1 MKFDPAAVFEKTGG
15 TGGKSK
21 KLFDIA
27 DAILYNTKRV
37 IAR

>member
-15 TGGKSK
+15 KSK
-21 KLFDIA
+21 KLFDIGPT
-27 DAILYNTKRV
+27 IPYNTKRV

>member
-1 MKFDPAAVFEKTGG
+1 MKFDPAAVFEKS
-15 TGGKSK
+15 GGKLK

-27 DAILYNTKRV
+27 GGSPYNTKRV

>member
-1 MKFDPAAVFEKTGG
+1 MKFDPTAVFEKTD
-15 TGGKSK
+15 GKSK

-27 DAILYNTKRV
+27 DAILFNTKRV

>member
-1 MKFDPAAVFEKTGG
+1 MKFDPASVFEK

>member
-15 TGGKSK
+15 KSN

>member
-15 TGGKSK
+15 KLK

>member
-1 MKFDPAAVFEKTGG
+1 MKFDPADVFEK

>member
-15 TGGKSK
+15 ISK

-27 DAILYNTKRV
+27 DAILYNTNRV

>member
-1 MKFDPAAVFEKTGG
+1 MKIDPAAVFEK

>member
-1 MKFDPAAVFEKTGG
+1 MKFDPAVVFEK

>member
-1 MKFDPAAVFEKTGG
+1 MKFDPAAVFEK

-27 DAILYNTKRV
+27 DAILYYNTKRV

>member
-1 MKFDPAAVFEKTGG
+1 MKFDPAAVFEKTGV
-15 TGGKSK
+15 KSK
-21 KLFDIA
+21 NLFDIA

>member
-1 MKFDPAAVFEKTGG
+1 MTFDPAAVFEK

>member
-1 MKFDPAAVFEKTGG
+1 MKFDLAAVFEK

>member
-1 MKFDPAAVFEKTGG
+1 MKFDSTIVFEK

>member
-1 MKFDPAAVFEKTGG
+1 MNFVSAAVFEK

>member
-1 MKFDPAAVFEKTGG
+1 MKSDPAAVFEK

>member
-15 TGGKSK
+15 KLK

-27 DAILYNTKRV
+27 DAILYNIKRV

>member
-1 MKFDPAAVFEKTGG
+1 MKFDPTAVFEK

-27 DAILYNTKRV
+27 DAIYIILNV
-37 IAR
+37 SAR

>member
-1 MKFDPAAVFEKTGG
+1 MKFDPAVVFEK

-27 DAILYNTKRV
+27 DAILYNTKCV